1 MKEKGYNCT
10 MAKAKTTIYVDQ
22 ALLRGAR
29 VYAARND
36 MKDSEVFE
44 LALRRILGRDVLEA
58 IWDRNAG
65 VDPQTADDAAY
76 EELHAA
82 RGR

>member
-1 MKEKGYNCT
+1 

-22 ALLRGAR
+22 ELLRGAR
-29 VYAARND
+29 VYAARHD

-44 LALRRILGRDVLEA
+44 LALRRVLGRDVLDE
-58 IWDRNAG
+58 IWERNAD
-65 VDPQTADDAAY
+65 VDPATAESVAY

>member
-1 MKEKGYNCT
+1 MKEKCYSGHV
-10 MAKAKTTIYVDQ
+10 AKAKTTIYVDQ
-22 ALLRGAR
+22 ELLRGAR

-44 LALRRILGRDVLEA
+44 LALRRILGRDVLEQ
-58 IWDRNAG
+58 IWERNAD
-65 VDPQTADDAAY
+65 VDPQTADAVAY
-76 EELHAA
+76 EELNAA